1 MTISAFIDLKKTIL
15 FWLPFKLLFN
25 NQIAIRYES
34 PGIALVVAVDIM
46 LLGVFLLKR
55 KSKVFYRGEFLF
67 RKSFIVFL
75 VSYAISSLFTIAPIM
90 TAAIASVKFFC
101 TGFCMVYLA
110 HKCFNSLEDIKLFVK
125 FSIVVSIFIIALAL
139 SENIFKTNIW
149 LDFVFFNSPFDPTS
163 GRMFYMPGSLE
174 IRYGLVR
181 SRSFFSFHI
190 PFGYACLCLYWLIF
204 YFYRYGAN
212 ITKKNI
218 SVIVSFLLIAG
229 VLMSNSKQVYVGFLV
244 MFFSLYP
251 FKAVFQPKLIIPVVL
266 ASIAVIVYVPDYLNN
281 IFSLTN
287 EQLAEE
293 GGGSTIALRE
303 TQYMIA
309 FDMFAQNP
317 LIGNGVAALSVLKQ
331 NMAFEGIL
339 GAESV
344 WLSILPELGLLGA
357 FAYLYMYYSI
367 WNGNKFMSKKV
378 LLFFLLSIIVVEFAG
393 GLKDISIWGV
403 VLVAVYRYNQISKL
417 KKISYV

>member
-1 MTISAFIDLKKTIL
+1 
-15 FWLPFKLLFN
+15 
-25 NQIAIRYES
+25 
-34 PGIALVVAVDIM
+34 
-46 LLGVFLLKR
+46 
-55 KSKVFYRGEFLF
+55 
-67 RKSFIVFL
+67 
-75 VSYAISSLFTIAPIM
+75 
-90 TAAIASVKFFC
+90 
-101 TGFCMVYLA
+101 
-110 HKCFNSLEDIKLFVK
+110 
-125 FSIVVSIFIIALAL
+125 
-139 SENIFKTNIW
+139 
-149 LDFVFFNSPFDPTS
+149 
-163 GRMFYMPGSLE
+163 
-174 IRYGLVR
+174 
-181 SRSFFSFHI
+181 
-190 PFGYACLCLYWLIF
+190 
-204 YFYRYGAN
+204 
-212 ITKKNI
+212 
-218 SVIVSFLLIAG
+218 
-229 VLMSNSKQVYVGFLV
+229 

-266 ASIAVIVYVPDYLNN
+266 ASIAVIVYIPDYLNN

-287 EQLAEE
+287 ERLAEE

-303 TQYMIA
+303 AQYMIA

-417 KKISYV
+417 KKY